1 MDDIAEEKGLQT
13 YGRIEEKNQF
23 IDLRAKG
30 YSYSKIA
37 KELGIS
43 KGTLTQWNEE
53 LKADITRLKCLQLE
67 ELYTK
72 YLMSKEARIKLL
84 GGSLEKVN
92 EEIERRDFT
101 TLPLDKLLDF
111 QVRLI
116 KELKDEYIDPQ
127 RDIFDTKL
135 NANGIVA
142 EFLNLL
148 ARVRSGEI
156 TKEQAYKESYILT
169 SLLRAYEANT
179 VEEKLDN
186 IEALVGRK

>member
-1 MDDIAEEKGLQT
+1 MDDTAEEKGLQT
-13 YGRIEEKNQF
+13 YGRLEEK
-23 IDLRAKG
+23 A
-30 YSYSKIA
+30 
-37 KELGIS
+37 
-43 KGTLTQWNEE
+43 
-53 LKADITRLKCLQLE
+53 RLKCLQLE

-72 YLMSKEARIKLL
+72 YYMSKEARIKLL

-92 EEIERRDFT
+92 EEIERRDFA
-101 TLPLDKLLDF
+101 TLPLDKLIDF
-111 QVRLI
+111 QVRLV
-116 KELKDEYIDPQ
+116 KELKDEYIDLQ
-127 RDIFDTKL
+127 GDIIDTKL
-135 NANGIVA
+135 NASGIVA

-186 IEALVGRK
+186 IEALIGRR

>member
-1 MDDIAEEKGLQT
+1 MDDTAEEKGLQT
-13 YGRIEEKNQF
+13 YGRLEEKNQF

-43 KGTLTQWNEE
+43 KGTLTQWSGE
-53 LKADITRLKCLQLE
+53 LKEDIARLKCLQLE

-72 YLMSKEARIKLL
+72 YYMSKEARIKLL

-92 EEIERRDFT
+92 EEIERRDFA
-101 TLPLDKLLDF
+101 TLPLDKLIDF
-111 QVRLI
+111 QVRLV
-116 KELKDEYIDPQ
+116 KELKDEYIDLQ
-127 RDIFDTKL
+127 GDIIDTKL
-135 NANGIVA
+135 NASGIVA

-186 IEALVGRK
+186 IEALIGRR